1 MQGDVTVDVAA
12 IITAIVGLVT
22 TIGGFFIARQKP
34 RNDEDDGEQKA
45 VSLSRVNETDKK
57 VEVLFTQVDFLFEE
71 ISKLRSEK
79 NSLEAQIHALRDELS
94 LERADHAKTKRKL
107 SETIIELKQKNDRIR
122 ALEELQK
129 KAGDKNGV

>member
-1 MQGDVTVDVAA
+1 MRGDLTIDVAG
-12 IITAIVGLVT
+12 IITAIVALVT
-22 TIGGFFIARQKP
+22 SVGGFFIAKNTNK
-34 RNDEDDGEQKA
+34 NDDNEGEEKA

-71 ISKLRSEK
+71 ISKLRIEK
-79 NSLEAQIHALRDELS
+79 NSLEAQIHALRDELR

-107 SETIIELKQKNDRIR
+107 SETIAELEQKNNRIK

-129 KAGDKNGV
+129 KIGDK

>member
-12 IITAIVGLVT
+12 IITAIIGLVT
-22 TIGGFFIARQKP
+22 TIGGFFIARRQPK
-34 RNDEDDGEQKA
+34 NDDDDGEQKA

-107 SETIIELKQKNDRIR
+107 SETIAELKHKNDRIR
-122 ALEELQK
+122 ALEELQR

>member
-22 TIGGFFIARQKP
+22 TIGGFFIARLKP
-34 RNDEDDGEQKA
+34 KSDEDDGEQKA

-107 SETIIELKQKNDRIR
+107 SETIAELKHKNDRIR

-129 KAGDKNGV
+129 KTGGKNGI

>member
-34 RNDEDDGEQKA
+34 SNDEDDGEQKA

>member
-22 TIGGFFIARQKP
+22 TIGGFLIARRQPK
-34 RNDEDDGEQKA
+34 NDEDDGEQKA

-79 NSLEAQIHALRDELS
+79 NSLEAQVHALRDELS

-107 SETIIELKQKNDRIR
+107 SETIAKLKHKNDRIR

-129 KAGDKNGV
+129 NTGDK

>member
-22 TIGGFFIARQKP
+22 TIGGFFIARQQPKS
-34 RNDEDDGEQKA
+34 DEDDGEQKA

-107 SETIIELKQKNDRIR
+107 SETIAELKQKNDRIR

-129 KAGDKNGV
+129 KTGDK